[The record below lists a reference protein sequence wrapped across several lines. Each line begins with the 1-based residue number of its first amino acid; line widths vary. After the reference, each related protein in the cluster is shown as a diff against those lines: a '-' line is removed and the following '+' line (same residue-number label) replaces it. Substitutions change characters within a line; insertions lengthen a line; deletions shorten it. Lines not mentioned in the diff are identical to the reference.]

1 MTRKAYEHTFTAVDG
16 AEIFYR
22 HWPSENQ
29 LASNKRAIILF
40 HRGHEHSGR
49 QQDVV
54 DSLNMPEYDCFAW
67 DARGLGRS
75 PGERGYADNFGV
87 FTKDADVFARHI
99 CSQYGYKMQDIAV
112 IAQSVGGVIATAW
125 VHDYA
130 PDIRCL
136 VLASPA
142 LKVKLYVPF
151 ARCVL
156 GFVQKLGLTKLVPA
170 LGFVNSYVKA
180 KWLTHDEKRIESYD
194 KDPLITRPIAVNILL
209 ELYETAERLVKDA
222 AAITTPTQFLVSG
235 SDWVVH
241 QQPVRDLY
249 RNLGADIKEYH
260 VFDGFF
266 HDTLGEKDRHLPL
279 ANARDFIK
287 AQFAKDYHQ
296 PDLSDADKAG
306 YTFHESEALKKPLTL
321 LNPKNWYFA
330 ATRANI
336 AFGSQLSKGLKLGV
350 ETGFD
355 SGSTL
360 DYVYENKAQSNS
372 VIGGALGEVI
382 DRTYLNAIGWRGIRV
397 RKIHNEAMLAKA
409 SRLLRAQ
416 GQPVRI
422 MDIAAGHGRYALE
435 AASNVQADY
444 VLLRDYS
451 PLNVV
456 GGQALIK
463 KLGLPDKAEF
473 VQADAFDKASLA
485 AVTPKPTLAIV
496 SGLYELFPENTLIQT
511 SLAGVYQ
518 ALEDGGY
525 LVYTN
530 QPWHPQLE
538 LIARTLTSHR
548 KEHGENAA
556 WVMRRR
562 TQREMDQLLAHAG
575 FEKVD
580 QWSDTWG
587 IFSVS
592 LAKKITKTHG

>member
-1 MTRKAYEHTFTAVDG
+1 MGRVALERTFTAVDN

-22 HWPSENQ
+22 HWPGEPQIGNVSGT
-29 LASNKRAIILF
+29 KRAIILF

-54 DSLNMPEYDCFAW
+54 DSLNMPDVDFFAW
-67 DARGLGRS
+67 DARGLGKS
-75 PGERGYADNFGV
+75 PGVRGYAENFGV
-87 FTKDADVFARHI
+87 FVKDADVFARHI
-99 CSQYGYKMQDIAV
+99 CRAYGYKMENIAV
-112 IAQSVGGVIATAW
+112 IAQSVGAVIATAW

-136 VLASPA
+136 VVASPA

-151 ARCVL
+151 ARTAL
-156 GFVQKLGLTKLVPA
+156 GLLQKLGLTKLVPA
-170 LGFVNSYVKA
+170 LAFVNSYVKA
-180 KWLTHDEKRIESYD
+180 KWLTHDEARIASYEM
-194 KDPLITRPIAVNILL
+194 DPLITRPIAVNILL

-241 QQPVRDLY
+241 QAPVRELY
-249 RNLGADIKEYH
+249 RKLGADTKEYH

-279 ANARDFIK
+279 AKAREFID
-287 AQFAKDYHQ
+287 AQFAKPYT
-296 PDLSDADKAG
+296 LVELKNADISGA
-306 YTFHESEALKKPLTL
+306 TFEEAAQLQKPLSKF
-321 LNPKNWYFA
+321 NPKYWYFA

-336 AFGSQLSKGLKLGV
+336 RFGSQVSRGLRLGMD
-350 ETGFD
+350 TGFD

-360 DYVYENKAQSNS
+360 DYVYENQARSTTF
-372 VIGGALGEVI
+372 IGGALGEVI

-397 RKIHNEAMLAKA
+397 RKQHIEALIVQTA
-409 SRLLRAQ
+409 SLLRAE
-416 GQPVRI
+416 VREVRM

-435 AASNVQADY
+435 AAVMVKADH

-451 PLNVV
+451 ELNVT
-456 GGQALIK
+456 GGRALIQR
-463 KLGLPDKAEF
+463 LGLNDKAQFEK
-473 VQADAFDKASLA
+473 ADAFDEKSLA
-485 AVTPKPTLAIV
+485 NVTPKPTLAIV
-496 SGLYELFPENTLIQT
+496 SGLYELFPENAPIRA
-511 SLAGVYQ
+511 SLAGVHQ
-518 ALEDGGY
+518 ALERGGY

-548 KEHGENAA
+548 QNKA

-562 TQREMDQLLAHAG
+562 TQREMDQLVAEAG
-575 FEKVD
+575 FEKIN

-592 LAKKITKTHG
+592 LAKKRA

>member
-1 MTRKAYEHTFTAVDG
+1 MTRAAQEHTFTAVDG

-22 HWPSENQ
+22 HWPSQQPN
-29 LASNKRAIILF
+29 AHKRAIILF

-54 DSLNMPEYDCFAW
+54 DSLNMPDYDCFAW

-75 PGERGYADNFGV
+75 PGVRGYADDFGV
-87 FTKDADVFARHI
+87 FVKDADVFARHI
-99 CSQYGYKMQDIAV
+99 CSQYGFEMQDIAV

-130 PDIRCL
+130 PNIRCL

-151 ARCVL
+151 ARTAL
-156 GFVQKLGLTKLVPA
+156 GLLQQLGLTKLVPA
-170 LGFVNSYVKA
+170 LAFVNSYVKA
-180 KWLTHDEKRIESYD
+180 KWLTHDEARIASYES
-194 KDPLITRPIAVNILL
+194 DPLITRPIAVNILL

-222 AAITTPTQFLVSG
+222 VAITTPTQFLVSG

-241 QQPVRDLY
+241 QTPVRDLY
-249 RNLGADIKEYH
+249 RNLGADTKEYH

-279 ANARDFIK
+279 TKAREFIE
-287 AQFAKDYHQ
+287 AQFAKPFAA
-296 PDLSDADKAG
+296 PDLKNADISG
-306 YTFHESEALKKPLTL
+306 PTFNEAERLKKPLSKF
-321 LNPKNWYFA
+321 NPKYWYFA

-336 AFGSQLSKGLKLGV
+336 RFGSQLSRGLRLGV

-360 DYVYENKAQSNS
+360 DYVYENRARSTTFL
-372 VIGGALGEVI
+372 GGALGEII

-397 RKIHNEAMLAKA
+397 RKQHIEALI
-409 SRLLRAQ
+409 SRAANLLRTEDRE
-416 GQPVRI
+416 VRM

-435 AASNVQADY
+435 AAVAVNADH

-451 PLNVV
+451 ELNVA
-456 GGQALIK
+456 GGRVLIE
-463 KLGLPDKAEF
+463 KLGLQHKAQF
-473 VQADAFDKASLA
+473 VQADAFDAESLA
-485 AVTPKPTLAIV
+485 AVSPKPTLAIV
-496 SGLYELFPENTLIQT
+496 SGLYELFPENASIRA
-511 SLAGVYQ
+511 SLAGVFQ
-518 ALEDGGY
+518 ALEAGGY

-548 KEHGENAA
+548 QNKA

-562 TQREMDQLLAHAG
+562 TQREMDQLVANAG
-575 FEKVD
+575 FEKLD

-592 LAKKITKTHG
+592 LAKKHA